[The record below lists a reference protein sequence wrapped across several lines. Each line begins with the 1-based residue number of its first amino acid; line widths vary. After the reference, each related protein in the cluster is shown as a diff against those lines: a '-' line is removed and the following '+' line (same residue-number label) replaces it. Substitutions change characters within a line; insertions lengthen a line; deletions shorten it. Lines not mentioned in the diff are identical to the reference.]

1 MKKLLPEITR
11 AKPQIIVTNLIDVIL
26 LLVFFFMITS
36 SFARDARKVPVDLPK
51 ASSSALIDGDTF
63 TVQIDRDGKAF
74 LEGMNVEIKN
84 VGYRVKEYV
93 AQDHNRPV
101 LVEADIQTEYGR
113 VVEILDEIRRAGGLN
128 IGLSTKPNVR

>member
-1 MKKLLPEITR
+1 MKKLLPNIAK

-36 SFARDARKVPVDLPK
+36 SFARDARKVPIDLPE
-51 ASSSALIDGDTF
+51 ASSSAVIEGDTMTF
-63 TVQIDRDGKAF
+63 QIDRDGKAF
-74 LEGMNVEIKN
+74 LEGKNVEIKN
-84 VGYRVKEYV
+84 VGTRVKDYV
-93 AQDHNRPV
+93 AQNHNRPV
-101 LVEADIQTEYGR
+101 LVEADIQTEYGQ